1 MMTLQLSML
10 AALIGFLV
18 IRYWRSRAHST
29 FENAFQ
35 EHIASIADYYFC
47 RRIPSRSAAIK
58 DCTPMDI
65 LWLEYEVNGGI
76 AVKTRLGGPYLGH
89 LYPLT
94 ANEIHDG
101 AGEKFCWVAI
111 FKRPTR
117 FGVEIVLVRLKIE
130 PLSEYD

>member
-89 LYPLT
+89 LNPLT
-94 ANEIHDG
+94 ANEIQRRSRREVLLGGNLQAADEIWRG
-101 AGEKFCWVAI
+101 DRIGE
-111 FKRPTR
+111 T
-117 FGVEIVLVRLKIE
+117 E
-130 PLSEYD
+130 D